1 MFDRKPTGCGR
12 QDRGPETL
20 PPESERTAVQQII
33 ESDFEERMIGLAGEI
48 GCAHYETRARMQSWQ
63 AEGKYTIFNAGTF
76 DVLTL
81 NHILG
86 LVQCRSLAAM
96 DTLGIE
102 SIENPE
108 DQQAV
113 HRVAASG
120 DLRLMVTLDTNRA
133 LEEGKSRKAHKGY
146 APKPTMDWF
155 TRAAMLASQSMR
167 VPESARGERINLVD
181 YITRHGPE
189 CCGSCTDEACVNEDN
204 AAMTVML
211 QPSLVV
217 INNES
222 EQTVADMS
230 EFKRCGLL
238 PNTRIEI
245 IKEEDNQYMDPILGG
260 PVKTTSIIERIR
272 S

>member
-1 MFDRKPTGCGR
+1 MFDQQPGENRE
-12 QDRGPETL
+12 PETL
-20 PPESERTAVQQII
+20 LLESERTMVQQII
-33 ESDFEERMIGLAGEI
+33 ESDFKERLIGIAGEV
-48 GCAHYETRARMQSWQ
+48 GCAHYETEARMQSWQ
-63 AEGKYTIFNAGTF
+63 AEGRYTIFNAGTF

-86 LVQCRSLAAM
+86 LVRCRTLAAM
-96 DTLGIE
+96 DILGVE
-102 SIENPE
+102 SIETQGN
-108 DQQAV
+108 QRAV
-113 HRVAASG
+113 HRVAAS
-120 DLRLMVTLDTNRA
+120 DNLRLMVTLDTNRA
-133 LEEGKSRKAHKGY
+133 LRESKSRKVHKGN

-155 TRAAMLASQSMR
+155 TRAAMLASQSMP
-167 VPESARGERINLVD
+167 VPESVHGERVHLVD
-181 YITRHGPE
+181 YITRHGPG
-189 CCGSCTDEACVNEDN
+189 CCSSCADEACVNEDN

-211 QPSLVV
+211 QPDLVV